1 MRTYVDQRIH
11 GLMWKPN
18 EWDKQTL
25 NCLQFDFIL
34 TFDFELQLHKWIYLC
49 ISISCMFRP
58 KLCFI
63 DISIFRSKIKNK
75 VNYNLIL
82 MFYSIRLQKEFQI
95 SSQKLCLI
103 LDRVLVQPFGHQKP
117 FGQNQLTNFS
127 VWIYHHRW
135 MNCLNCYLRVEM
147 KTKKYLMIEFFI
159 DNFCLLLIMY
169 DIWNL
174 NNLLISFSN
183 FHR

>member
-1 MRTYVDQRIH
+1 MMKKKINYLIWEHMLIREYMVSCGNQMSEINKFWIIYN
-11 GLMWKPN
+11 LI
-18 EWDKQTL
+18 
-25 NCLQFDFIL
+25 FIL

-49 ISISCMFRP
+49 ISISCTFRP

-135 MNCLNCYLRVEM
+135 MNCHNSY
-147 KTKKYLMIEFFI
+147 
-159 DNFCLLLIMY
+159 
-169 DIWNL
+169 
-174 NNLLISFSN
+174 
-183 FHR
+183 